1 MSHKR
6 EDLLVKLFE
15 MKNSSKEITL
25 ILENEQ
31 KVTITYEQLWTR
43 SGYVA
48 SKLRERGAKKGSEV
62 VIRCDNLENYLYA
75 FWGCVQNQSIAIP
88 IDSADRKN
96 GNKIMQLVMQKVE
109 SAYMLYDNDDCTQ
122 SDHINSIDL
131 RKEKENMYSCHVDFG
146 IPANLSLDDIVYV
159 LFSSGT
165 TGEPNGVVI
174 SKRNIS
180 NSVQGIVEHYEL
192 TEEDRFLSWSSLSY
206 CYGLIAFHIVPL
218 FKRANQC
225 FMSSNLYVQSPLT
238 WLDLVDEYRAS
249 RISSLPFAMRH
260 FINVYNNQSDKH
272 KWDLSCV
279 KSMYVG
285 GEQVNALLCK
295 EFTDITEKY
304 HLSYGKVYPVYGL
317 SEATMFCVGN
327 ELGVTAKSYVL
338 DSDSLEIG
346 KKINCKV
353 ANDSEEKEVFMEMG
367 KKLSTVEIRICGEYG
382 EDLPQDYLGYV
393 YAGGPCITSGYYKNE
408 EKTKEILQD
417 GKWLNTGDVGFMH
430 NDSLVIVGREKE
442 LVVSNGKKY
451 SCSTIENIIN
461 LLDKTRPYGVGF
473 VCNGNKNKNKS
484 EKVIVFFEKK
494 LDFGDEKSI
503 KDFVSYGERVKGAVY
518 ESIGLM
524 IDEVLLT
531 EQIPRTSSG
540 KIFRRKMSQDY
551 SAGKYI
557 ELIEKVAN
565 INTKAEEFMLMNNR
579 QKENTKDLVAVK
591 IADILNEL
599 FHVEIKDYDMSFT
612 ECGLISINI
621 PPFVARINEEFQVD
635 IQVSAIFSYASVAK
649 LAQHVYDSIHNL
661 GKSTEEYHKVEME
674 NDKIAIIGMSCR
686 FPAGSNNIDAFW
698 DTLMTG
704 RDGIVDIPKTR
715 WDVDKYYSE
724 DENEPGKMYCKK
736 GGFLDYDINAFDAS
750 LFNISPQEAQ
760 YLDPQQRLLL
770 ELVWEAFENAGM
782 DIAKYYGSETG
793 VYLGISSNEY
803 SLTGLYSGDLSKIG
817 PYSLT
822 GGSFSTI
829 CGRVSYLFGFE
840 GPCLSV
846 DTACSSGLTA
856 LHLACNAV
864 KAGETKMAV
873 VAGVN
878 LLLSPAINV
887 AFSKLHA
894 TSKDGISKSFDDSAN
909 GYGRAEGGGVLL
921 IKKLS
926 DAIRDKDEIL
936 GVIAGTGINQDGRSN
951 GLTAP
956 NGASQ
961 AKLMK
966 KVLRNAKLKSDDIDY
981 VEMHGTGT
989 PLGDPIEINAV
1000 AEIYGANRTRPL
1012 KVGSVKSN
1020 IGHLE
1025 PAAGMASIIKV
1036 LLSLRNEVL
1045 PANLHFN
1052 KPNSYIQWDKLPV
1065 KVVDQKTEWAKL
1077 DKVRYAAING
1087 FGFGGSNAHVII
1099 EEYCDKNEVVAEK
1112 IERNTTDGFD
1122 YMLKISAK
1130 NGKSLR
1136 NYMLNF
1142 VKSLEECK
1150 DEDFVDLLY
1159 MANRGRVDFNN
1170 RVVITAKNRMEMAD
1184 KLKALLIG
1192 VAPAGVYY
1200 NYGNQ
1205 TEFVKKRKVAMLFT
1219 GQGSQ
1224 YIDMGRKLYESNSV
1238 FKESMLRCDKLF
1250 RPFLLKSI
1258 VQMIYSE
1265 TDEEMIAK
1273 TVYAQPLIFSIN
1285 YALYN
1290 VWYSLGVKPEI
1301 VTGHSIG
1308 EYVAA
1313 VVSNIL
1319 SLEDAVKMVA
1329 IRGRLMDSAPGNG
1342 SMGTVFADKKIIVS
1356 LMQDVQERVSIA
1368 AHNGSNNYV
1377 VSGDRDAVETILT
1390 KAEEMGIRVKRLKVS
1405 NAFHSLLMNPILD
1418 EFRDYI
1424 GEVSFKEA
1432 QCRYLSCLYARELN
1446 KGEILDVDYWT
1457 KHVRDSVRFYEA
1469 INSIENKEEYAFLEV
1484 GSTRVLSA
1492 LCKMNLN
1499 EKSTIVASL
1508 KRGEDDA
1515 TQIAC
1520 AIAELYVSGVDFDW
1534 EIIQYLGKDR
1544 WKRVSL
1550 PTYPYDKEVY
1560 GMPLY
1565 YDHSGNQ
1572 EVVAKVHPLLG
1583 ERIESPKFD
1592 NMVIFQRKF
1601 KADEPF
1607 FMSEHVI
1614 FEVPISPAAAH
1625 MSFIL
1630 SAVKEVKNPISCTI
1644 KSVEFRI
1651 PLAVVTDA
1659 ERIVQFCLKEI
1670 DSENLEFEIVSR
1682 DVDGNIEWQT
1692 HATGKVEINYSKGT
1706 TERTY
1711 TYDEM
1716 NEWEL
1721 DKVTPEEGTYRLMR
1735 ETGFYLGDGFR
1746 RITKVAHL
1754 PGSMEEYVSDIEPLD
1769 TVPNRKDYVMYPG
1782 TIDSIFQTGI
1792 YKEVAKRLQGTELVV
1807 TDKDENMIP
1816 YYMEELTYNY
1826 EESEKLLAYTSIIS
1840 TDNHFITS
1848 NVDVFNEKRELVL
1861 KLRKL
1866 MAKVTNRVDLLS
1878 GIQNMNMPFYYAST
1892 WVEKDE
1898 VNELSQNTTEKYI
1911 VVAENSKEAEP
1922 FVKAFDKYAIQVGIV
1937 VNGEE
1942 TNRDNNTYVINQ
1954 ADPQNWKD
1962 LVNEV
1967 VKTDAAEKVVFIY
1980 CNGCEDS
1987 QVDGTAVSDAPL
1999 KGLLYLSKAMIESSD
2014 TQKLG
2019 LKIITKNAEVPA
2031 EEKVSNLNQATI
2043 WGLSKVLGIE
2053 MSNIYQGIIDIGE
2066 EALTETEFVNEVMGK
2081 SNDEV
2086 SLFNGKRYV
2095 QRVVKTSLKK
2105 EKAIVL
2111 EMKEDASYLI
2121 TGGTG
2126 AVGMVYVEALVELG
2140 AKKLLLSCRK
2150 QPSELVL
2157 QKIEEYKKNGVQI
2170 ELVFADVSDE
2180 DSTRSAF
2187 AAISKEMFPIAGIIH
2202 AAGVLEDKMLTDQTW
2217 ESFEKVLNPKV
2228 MGAVHVIENVNKEAL
2243 DFVVF
2248 VSSITSMIG
2257 NIGQSNYAAA
2267 NYFMNQYA
2275 ITLRNSGIPAYAVC
2289 WGPWQTGGMANS
2301 NKNITKNMDAMG
2313 LSPISN
2319 EVGKKLIQQ
2328 FLEKPENKLI
2338 IADIDWKK
2346 MSNSLKGDRQV
2357 ALLESL
2363 VQRSVQMTDSSEE
2376 SDKIYEELNQMESKE
2391 ERIDYVCLVL
2401 QKICGSIMGFS
2412 KYDQLDVNS
2421 TLGEQGADS
2430 LIMFTMRSAINKML
2444 KIEMEVSTFYNYPT
2458 LAMLA
2463 VYLVE
2468 DVLNLNELSA
2478 DDEREEKQEIDEVLD
2493 EIGKL
2498 LD

>member
-48 SKLRERGAKKGSEV
+48 SKLRERGAQKGSEV

-146 IPANLSLDDIVYV
+146 IPTNLSLDDIVYV

-304 HLSYGKVYPVYGL
+304 HLSYDKVYPVYGL

-649 LAQHVYDSIHNL
+649 LAQYVYDSIHNL
-661 GKSTEEYHKVEME
+661 GKSTEEYNKVEEE

-856 LHLACNAV
+856 LHLSCNAV

-1065 KVVDQKTEWAKL
+1065 KVVDQKTEWAKS

-1142 VKSLEECK
+1142 VKNLEECK

-1192 VAPAGVYY
+1192 GAPAGVYY

-1342 SMGTVFADKKIIVS
+1342 SMGTVFADKKTIVS

-1405 NAFHSLLMNPILD
+1405 HAFHSLLMNPILD

-1630 SAVKEVKNPISCTI
+1630 SAVKEVKNPVSCTI

-1692 HATGKVEINYSKGT
+1692 HATGKVEISYSKGT

-1954 ADPQNWKD
+1954 ADPQNWRD

-2228 MGAVHVIENVNKEAL
+2228 MGAVHVIENVSKEAL

-2346 MSNSLKGDRQV
+2346 MSNSLEGDRQV

-2363 VQRSVQMTDSSEE
+2363 VQRSVQMTDCSEE

-2478 DDEREEKQEIDEVLD
+2478 DDEREEKQEIEEVLD

>member
-1 MSHKR
+1 MSYKS
-6 EDLLVKLFE
+6 EDLLVKLYE
-15 MKNSSKEITL
+15 MKNSNKEITL
-25 ILENEQ
+25 ILEDKQ
-31 KVTITYEQLWTR
+31 RVSFTYEQIWVR
-43 SGYVA
+43 SGYIA
-48 SKLRERGAKKGSEV
+48 SKLRQRGAKKGSEV
-62 VIRCDNLENYLYA
+62 FIRCENLENYLYA

-88 IDSADRKN
+88 IDCTNRKN
-96 GNKIMQLVMQKVE
+96 GNEIMQLVMQKTE
-109 SAYMLYDNDDCTQ
+109 SAYMLYDNDDCIQ
-122 SDHINSIDL
+122 SDHINAIDL
-131 RKEKENMYSCHVDFG
+131 RREKENLYFCHDDFG
-146 IPANLSLDDIVYV
+146 IAENLSMEDIVYI

-165 TGEPNGVVI
+165 TGDPNGVVI

-180 NSVQGIVEHYEL
+180 NSVQGIVDHYEL
-192 TEEDRFLSWSSLSY
+192 TEEDRFLSWSPLSY
-206 CYGLIAFHIVPL
+206 CYGLIPFHIVPL
-218 FKRANQC
+218 FERANQC
-225 FMSSNLYVQSPLT
+225 FMSTNLYMQSPLT
-238 WLDLVDEYRAS
+238 WLDLVDEYRAT

-260 FINVYNNQSDKH
+260 FINIYNNQSDKH

-304 HLSYGKVYPVYGL
+304 HLSYDKVYPVYGL

-327 ELGVTAKSYVL
+327 ALGITAQSYVL
-338 DSDSLEIG
+338 ESDSLEIG
-346 KKINCKV
+346 RKIKCKV
-353 ANDSEEKEVFMEMG
+353 ASDSEEKEIFMEMG
-367 KKLSTVEIRICGEYG
+367 KKLSTVEIKICGKHG

-393 YAGGPCITSGYYKNE
+393 YVGGPCITSGYYKNE
-408 EKTKEILQD
+408 KRTKEILKD
-417 GKWLNTGDVGFMH
+417 GKWLCTGDVGFMH
-430 NDSLVIVGREKE
+430 KDSLVIVGREKE
-442 LVVSNGKKY
+442 LIVSNGKKY
-451 SCSTIENIIN
+451 TCSTIENIIN
-461 LLDKTRPYGVGF
+461 FLDKTRPYGVGV
-473 VCNGNKNKNKS
+473 VCNGNKNKNES
-484 EKVIVFFEKK
+484 EKVIVFFEKT
-494 LDFGDEKSI
+494 LDFADEKSI
-503 KDFVSYGERVKGAVY
+503 KDFVAYGEKVKVAVY

-524 IDEVLLT
+524 IDEVLVT

-540 KIFRRKMSQDY
+540 KIFRRKMAQDY
-551 SAGKYI
+551 STGKYI
-557 ELIEKVAN
+557 KLMEKVTN
-565 INTKAEEFMLMNNR
+565 MNTKKDDLMLMDNR
-579 QKENTKDLVAVK
+579 QKEYTKDLVAVK
-591 IADILNEL
+591 IADILNKL
-599 FHVEIKDYDMSFT
+599 FHVEITNFDMSFT
-612 ECGLISINI
+612 ECGIISINV
-621 PPFVARINEEFQVD
+621 PPFVERINEEFQVD
-635 IQVSAIFSYASVAK
+635 IQVSAIFSYSSVAK
-649 LAQHVYDSIHNL
+649 LAQYVYVTMYNL
-661 GKSTEEYHKVEME
+661 DKNIDEYQDKEME
-674 NDKIAIIGMSCR
+674 DDKIAIIGLSCR

-698 DTLMTG
+698 ETLMTG
-704 RDGIVDIPKTR
+704 RDGIVDIPKSR

-724 DENEPGKMYCKK
+724 DENEAGKMYCKR
-736 GGFLDYDINAFDAS
+736 GGYLDYDINAFDAS

-782 DIAKYYGSETG
+782 DIAKYYGSEIG

-803 SLTGLYSGDLSKIG
+803 SLAGIYSGDLSTIG
-817 PYSLT
+817 PYSIT

-840 GPCLSV
+840 GPCFSV

-864 KAGETKMAV
+864 KAGETNMAV

-894 TSKDGISKSFDDSAN
+894 TSKDGTSKSFDDSAN

-966 KVLRNAKLKSDDIDY
+966 KVLCNSNLKSDDIDY
-981 VEMHGTGT
+981 IEMHGTGT

-1000 AEIYGANRTRPL
+1000 AEVYGADRTRPL
-1012 KVGSVKSN
+1012 KIGSVKSN

-1025 PAAGMASIIKV
+1025 PAAGIASIIKV
-1036 LLSLRNEVL
+1036 LLSLRNGVI

-1052 KPNSYIQWDKLPV
+1052 KPNSYIQWDKIPIQ
-1065 KVVDQKTEWAKL
+1065 VVDEKVEWPKS
-1077 DKVRYAAING
+1077 DKVRCAAING
-1087 FGFGGSNAHVII
+1087 FGFGGSNAHIII
-1099 EEYCDKNEVVAEK
+1099 EEYCEKNECISEK
-1112 IERNTTDGFD
+1112 TEESLKDGLD
-1122 YMLKISAK
+1122 YILKISAK
-1130 NGKSLR
+1130 NQKSLR
-1136 NYMLNF
+1136 NYMF
-1142 VKSLEECK
+1142 SYVTSLEKCK
-1150 DEDFVDLLY
+1150 DDDFVDLLY
-1159 MANRGRVDFNN
+1159 TANRGRVDFNY

-1192 VAPAGVYY
+1192 GAPAGVYY

-1224 YIDMGRKLYESNSV
+1224 YIDMGRKLYETNLV
-1238 FKESMLRCDKLF
+1238 FKESMIRCDKLF

-1265 TDEEMIAK
+1265 TDEEMIAR

-1285 YALYN
+1285 YALYKLWN
-1290 VWYSLGVKPEI
+1290 SLGVKPEI

-1342 SMGTVFADKKIIVS
+1342 SMGTVFSDEKTVAS

-1368 AHNGSNNYV
+1368 AHNESNNYV
-1377 VSGDRDAVETILT
+1377 VSGERDAVETILT

-1405 NAFHSLLMNPILD
+1405 HAFHSLLMNPILD
-1418 EFRDYI
+1418 EYRDYI

-1457 KHVRDSVRFYEA
+1457 KHVRDSVRFYDA

-1492 LCKMNLN
+1492 LCKMNLSEN
-1499 EKSTIVASL
+1499 ITVVASL

-1515 TQIAC
+1515 TQITC

-1534 EIIQYLGKDR
+1534 ETIQYLGKDR

-1550 PTYPYDKEVY
+1550 PNYPYDKELY

-1565 YDHSGNQ
+1565 YDRSGNQ

-1583 ERIESPKFD
+1583 ERIESPQFD

-1607 FMSEHVI
+1607 FMSEHII

-1630 SAVKEVKNPISCTI
+1630 SAVKEVKNPVSCTI

-1651 PLAVVTDA
+1651 PLAVVADT
-1659 ERIVQFCLKEI
+1659 ERIVQVCLKET

-1682 DVDGNIEWQT
+1682 DVDRNTEWQT
-1692 HATGKVEINYSKGT
+1692 HATGKVEIRYSKGT

-1735 ETGFYLGDGFR
+1735 ETGFHLGDGFR
-1746 RITKVAHL
+1746 RITKVAHV
-1754 PGSMEEYVSDIEPLD
+1754 PGSIEEYISEIEPLD
-1769 TVPNRKDYVMYPG
+1769 NVPNRKDYVMYPG

-1792 YKEVAKRLQGTELVV
+1792 YKEVAKHLQGTELVV
-1807 TDKDENMIP
+1807 MDKEQNMIP

-1826 EESEKLLAYTSIIS
+1826 EESEKLLAYTSIID
-1840 TDNHFITS
+1840 TDNHFITF

-1922 FVKAFDKYAIQVGIV
+1922 FVVAFDKYAIQVGIV

-1942 TNRDNNTYVINQ
+1942 TNTDNNKYVINQ
-1954 ADPQNWKD
+1954 ADPQSWKD
-1962 LVNEV
+1962 LVDEI

-1980 CNGCEDS
+1980 CKGCEDS
-1987 QVDGTAVSDAPL
+1987 RVDGKAVSDAPL
-1999 KGLLYLSKAMIESSD
+1999 KGLLYLSKAMIESGDS
-2014 TQKLG
+2014 QKIG

-2031 EEKVSNLNQATI
+2031 EDEVCNLNQATI

-2066 EALTETEFVNEVMGK
+2066 ESLFETEFVNEVMGK

-2105 EKAIVL
+2105 EEANVL
-2111 EMKEDASYLI
+2111 KIKEDASYLI

-2126 AVGMVYVEALVELG
+2126 AVGMVYVETLIELG
-2140 AKKLLLSCRK
+2140 AKKMLLSCRK

-2187 AAISKEMFPIAGIIH
+2187 AAISKEMLPIAGIIH

-2228 MGAVHVIENVNKEAL
+2228 MGAVHVIENINKEAL
-2243 DFVVF
+2243 DFIIF

-2301 NKNITKNMDAMG
+2301 NKNIAKNMDAMG

-2319 EVGKKLIQQ
+2319 EVGKNLIQQ

-2346 MSNSLKGDRQV
+2346 MSDSLKGDRQV

-2363 VQRSVQMTDSSEE
+2363 VQRSVQMTESSQEI
-2376 SDKIYEELNQMESKE
+2376 DKIYEELNQMESKE

-2430 LIMFTMRSAINKML
+2430 LIMFTMRSAINKIL
-2444 KIEMEVSTFYNYPT
+2444 KIEIEVSTFYNYPT
-2458 LAMLA
+2458 LALLA

-2468 DVLNLNELSA
+2468 EVLNLNMLSV
-2478 DDEREEKQEIDEVLD
+2478 DDEQEEQEMEDVLD

-2498 LD
+2498 LV